1 MENIYKNLYQKG
13 LLIGDNSES
22 SISLKG
28 VKILA
33 LHYGGLND
41 FSKIEIIDEN
51 IIGNEFVKFDNLTKD
66 YICEYDFVE
75 EKIKEEDYDSSEED
89 ELFTKLKSFNDK
101 YKQYIGSSKLDD
113 ELSSNYD
120 LLLSLL
126 GFCKKKDKIIKD
138 LALKNVFR
146 IEKLKIFDK

>member
-33 LHYGGLND
+33 LHYKQFND

-51 IIGNEFVKFDNLTKD
+51 IIGNEFVIFDNLTKD
-66 YICEYDFVE
+66 YIC
-75 EKIKEEDYDSSEED
+75 K
-89 ELFTKLKSFNDK
+89 
-101 YKQYIGSSKLDD
+101 
-113 ELSSNYD
+113 YD
-120 LLLSLL
+120 LL
-126 GFCKKKDKIIKD
+126 KKK
-138 LALKNVFR
+138 
-146 IEKLKIFDK
+146 